1 MIRIIKYYLNVRNL
15 NLTSK
20 AIGFMFKQVKILLV
34 VRKKKRGK
42 LVSFKKKGSKGS
54 NGYKAFN
61 SVK

>member
-1 MIRIIKYYLNVRNL
+1 MIRVIKYYLNVRNL
-15 NLTSK
+15 NLTSI
-20 AIGFMFKQVKILLV
+20 AIGFMFKQVRILLV
-34 VRKKKRGK
+34 VKKKKGK